1 LSQKDSKTIGKSIE
15 ETRQYHIQ
23 YLRAINNPIRRK
35 ILRSIRNGN
44 VRIKNLQASTG
55 LDPDTLNWHLNLL
68 EYGFC
73 IEKEI
78 KKGKIV
84 YRITQEGEIVDYLK

>member
-1 LSQKDSKTIGKSIE
+1 MSQKDSKTIGKSIE

-23 YLRAINNPIRRK
+23 YLRAINYSIRRK

-44 VRIKNLQASTG
+44 VCIKNLQASTG
-55 LDPDTLNWHLNLL
+55 LDPDILNWHLNLL

>member
-1 LSQKDSKTIGKSIE
+1 MCIKD
-15 ETRQYHIQ
+15 
-23 YLRAINNPIRRK
+23 
-35 ILRSIRNGN
+35 
-44 VRIKNLQASTG
+44 LQASTG
-55 LDPDTLNWHLNLL
+55 LDLDTLNWHLNLL